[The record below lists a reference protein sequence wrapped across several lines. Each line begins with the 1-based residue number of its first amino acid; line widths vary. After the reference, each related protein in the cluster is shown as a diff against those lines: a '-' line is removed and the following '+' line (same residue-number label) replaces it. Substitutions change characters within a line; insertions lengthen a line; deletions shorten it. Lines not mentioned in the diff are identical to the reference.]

1 MLSHKHSKPF
11 LEVGSTGLFLETWVT
26 FDDIHQH
33 TCMLYPGPG
42 CDMSRVVL
50 EVTTFGTLGASGAHK
65 MIECS
70 IDCVSLENKL
80 SFSLA
85 CCTLPYDPPCALPRQ
100 EMPKMTMGLSV
111 YISILGLL
119 NCQE

>member
-1 MLSHKHSKPF
+1 MLSHKHSKLF

-50 EVTTFGTLGASGAHK
+50 EVTTFGMGASGAH
-65 MIECS
+65 E
-70 IDCVSLENKL
+70 CVSLENKL
-80 SFSLA
+80 ASSLA
-85 CCTLPYDPPCALPRQ
+85 CCALPYDPPCALPRQ
-100 EMPKMTMGLSV
+100 EMPKMTIELSV
-111 YISILGLL
+111 YISILVLL